1 MLSWKPAEEESYKMN
16 RHWLC
21 ASCNDSFEWIWMHNP
36 IKCSH
41 TNSSL
46 LKSGLLQDSIWNTSH
61 QQLDAAAWFAPLLTF
76 VIAGEKMWPVF
87 FFLVFLFLFFAPIS
101 HISCSHKSK
110 RHSKSSSVQLS
121 LLHSS
126 SNFLQGRYV
135 IAVWGIALTEK
146 KIYESYEM
154 TSVLAIKQKS
164 FDEIFFSFFSLGFR
178 IHRAPDFRP
187 QTDFTKTINN
197 FR

>member
-21 ASCNDSFEWIWMHNP
+21 ASCIDSFEWIWMHNP

-87 FFLVFLFLFFAPIS
+87 FLVFFFLFSLQSAIFPAPTSLKDTLKVLQFNFHCCIPPETS
-101 HISCSHKSK
+101 CRVDMWLQCEGLRWQRKRFMNHI
-110 RHSKSSSVQLS
+110 RW
-121 LLHSS
+121 
-126 SNFLQGRYV
+126 LQ
-135 IAVWGIALTEK
+135 
-146 KIYESYEM
+146 
-154 TSVLAIKQKS
+154 
-164 FDEIFFSFFSLGFR
+164 F
-178 IHRAPDFRP
+178 
-187 QTDFTKTINN
+187 
-197 FR
+197 